1 MCWEKMKILVCIKE
15 IIDPES
21 PLALSEDGAVVQD
34 KKTSYRMNRYD
45 EFALEEAVQIKERA
59 PGTTVTAITV
69 GQLRSGEMLRRALGK
84 GADDAVHIVTG
95 TRFLIPPKKTAR
107 LIADYAR
114 NKNFDLIFA
123 GVMSEDGMYCQTGPM
138 IASMLGIPFA
148 VSVISEKLDQEKN
161 SLAVECEIEGG
172 TRERAAVSLPCLLSV
187 QSGINHPRYP
197 SLSNVLRAKNQ
208 EITEIAV
215 RDPELSATGG
225 PAGLLCYPP
234 QPDRGVMLEGT
245 REEKAA
251 QLVSILHERGFL

>member
-1 MCWEKMKILVCIKE
+1 MKILVCIKE

-34 KKTSYRMNRYD
+34 KNTSYRMNRYD

-69 GQLRSGEMLRRALGK
+69 GQLRSSEMLRRALGK
-84 GADDAVHIVTG
+84 GADDAIHIVTG

-114 NKNFDLIFA
+114 NKNFDLIFT

-148 VSVISEKLDQEKN
+148 VSVISEALDHLKG
-161 SLAVECEIEGG
+161 SVAVECEIEGG
-172 TRERAAVSLPCLLSV
+172 IRERAAVSLPCLLAV
-187 QSGINHPRYP
+187 QSGINRPRYP
-197 SLSNVLRAKNQ
+197 SLSNVLRAKTQ
-208 EITEIAV
+208 EITKIVA
-215 RDPELSATGG
+215 RDHELSATGS
-225 PAGLLCYPP
+225 PAGLLGYPP
-234 QPDRGVMLEGT
+234 QPDRGVMLEGS
-245 REEKAA
+245 REEKAEKLA
-251 QLVSILHERGFL
+251 AILHEKGFV